1 MRLPSRLHLKESRD
15 FARIKEKGRSQ
26 AGRFFVLA
34 LLRNEDLTDFQ
45 FGLVTSKRLGKAV
58 VRNRL
63 RRQLREIIRAN
74 RAEIAP
80 GWQFVTIA
88 RWRAADAPF
97 SELEQDWVRLARRQ
111 GLLLKK
117 SAPQPPSSP

>member
-1 MRLPSRLHLKESRD
+1 MRLPSSLHLKESRD

-34 LLRNEDLTDFQ
+34 LLRDETLADFR
-45 FGLVTSKRLGKAV
+45 FGLVTSKRLGNAV
-58 VRNRL
+58 VRNRV
-63 RRQLREIIRAN
+63 RRQLREIIRAH

-88 RWRAADAPF
+88 RWRSADAPF
-97 SELEQDWVRLARRQ
+97 AEMEQDWVRLAKRQ
-111 GLLLKK
+111 GLFLKP
-117 SAPQPPSSP
+117 APPAP

>member
-34 LLRNEDLTDFQ
+34 LLRDEAVPEFQ
-45 FGLVTSKRLGKAV
+45 FGLVTSKRVGNAV
-58 VRNRL
+58 VRNRV
-63 RRQLREIIRAN
+63 RRQLREIIRAH
-74 RAEIAP
+74 RALIAP

-88 RWRAADAPF
+88 RWRAAGADFA
-97 SELEQDWVRLARRQ
+97 EMEQDWLRLAKRQ
-111 GLLLKK
+111 GLFLKPVP
-117 SAPQPPSSP
+117 SAP